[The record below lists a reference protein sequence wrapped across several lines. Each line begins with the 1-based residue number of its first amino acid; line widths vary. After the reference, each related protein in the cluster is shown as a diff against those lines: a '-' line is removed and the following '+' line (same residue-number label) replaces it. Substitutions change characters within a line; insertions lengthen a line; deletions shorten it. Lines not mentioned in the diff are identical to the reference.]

1 MMEQNTVP
9 DEGYVFERKRKKG
22 ISKDP
27 NAETFWADMPYY
39 VEIAKAKEQ
48 NSKWGPK
55 KIIAEL
61 KLGLSE
67 RVVKTVLSQYF
78 YDQNTDCL
86 FRKSIDL
93 NVHHRR
99 CVSKNDLV
107 NMIKENHKK
116 DHRKADTIYEALR
129 TTVFPVVRETIK
141 ILFKTEVKCQQCASA
156 IDLPKTTTT
165 RRPIPATYPNSR
177 WQVDLKKMPAVRGY
191 TYACNI
197 INCYSRF
204 AFGGPT
210 KTKTAKE
217 IADLIL
223 KFLYLL
229 GSPRILQSDNGKEF
243 SNSNLADVIDVFKTR
258 QIHGRPYHPQSQGR
272 VERFNRTLKE
282 FYYNYNNRV
291 HKATKP
297 ATPYQLFFQRPNFAP
312 PVDEQL
318 QEHNVVQARKQNNL
332 QLKEAR
338 TLGSL
343 ERYFYFW
350 ILQFDDTFPYKITLS
365 SKIPFTV
372 KHISDAISAL
382 VIQHP
387 VLRKSFL
394 NNGRTVKL
402 VEIPN
407 IVDYLEILSKKH
419 FDSLFNNF
427 SLNGKSWRLVMLEPD
442 VESTHTITILIGVH
456 HALSDYIYNRQI
468 ITSFVHNLDKLQHG
482 MTPSSDIVFK
492 HSKPIEEM
500 TRDTPIR
507 EVESCYVGPTYQDK
521 KVLTATEL
529 LLHAVKKFGHTKS
542 SFSSS
547 RTLKWKLGKE
557 TSQIFL
563 IQDGNVK
570 DQLLHYF

>member
-1 MMEQNTVP
+1 M
-9 DEGYVFERKRKKG
+9 
-22 ISKDP
+22 
-27 NAETFWADMPYY
+27 
-39 VEIAKAKEQ
+39 
-48 NSKWGPK
+48 
-55 KIIAEL
+55 
-61 KLGLSE
+61 
-67 RVVKTVLSQYF
+67 
-78 YDQNTDCL
+78 
-86 FRKSIDL
+86 SI
-93 NVHHRR
+93 
-99 CVSKNDLV
+99 
-107 NMIKENHKK
+107 
-116 DHRKADTIYEALR
+116 LR
-129 TTVFPVVRETIK
+129 TILTI
-141 ILFKTEVKCQQCASA
+141 
-156 IDLPKTTTT
+156 P
-165 RRPIPATYPNSR
+165 YN
-177 WQVDLKKMPAVRGY
+177 
-191 TYACNI
+191 
-197 INCYSRF
+197 
-204 AFGGPT
+204 
-210 KTKTAKE
+210 
-217 IADLIL
+217 
-223 KFLYLL
+223 
-229 GSPRILQSDNGKEF
+229 RILSIIEK
-243 SNSNLADVIDVFKTR
+243 LYK
-258 QIHGRPYHPQSQGR
+258 
-272 VERFNRTLKE
+272 
-282 FYYNYNNRV
+282 
-291 HKATKP
+291 
-297 ATPYQLFFQRPNFAP
+297 
-312 PVDEQL
+312 
-318 QEHNVVQARKQNNL
+318 RKQNNL

-419 FDSLFNNF
+419 FDSLFNTF

-557 TSQIFL
+557 TSQIFFDSRRKCKGSITSLLLTVCISSFMKLTQTCLKKDEVVNLPFVFMVNLRRYIKSEEEFRGNASIDVQCYLQMTSSFTSNKQFWVTANNISMKIREIVESGNLLVAAKDWIDSPVAAIDFTHVGSTDDFIKEKTNICIDDLETNTNVNQEKSPIFNVNTNSVRGELQFL
-563 IQDGNVK
+563 ISYSSSLMPDMFAQKFADGISESIQNLENE
-570 DQLLHYF
+570 QPN